1 MSTTVTPATLQ
12 AILQG
17 GTYPANSLATD
28 QIFDYEHPILRRRYP
43 SVEIIIDSPEST
55 ESTQKATNKTLG
67 FKIFYYSKILAV
79 GSDEVANQ
87 KLVEDQ
93 ILSLMESA
101 TLEDPNIILEVKR
114 WTRENVQPDGKIPGH
129 IKSTLQ
135 VTVRNIILSN
145 RPSNALLTFDNSNS
159 TTFSNPGS
167 NYQYTEVYDASIIYG
182 YNSIEESVTRG
193 PVGVGIPVRFRGKFH
208 GKAIFNIYVK
218 PNDFGSTGDK
228 LNQLNTLLTGEEKPE
243 IGLIFQAYDAS
254 SPTPRHSV
262 NTIFRIDVDEVQ
274 QIANFNDNQVFR
286 VIGTITRPPT
296 VSDS

>member
-1 MSTTVTPATLQ
+1 MSTSVTPATLQ

-17 GTYPANSLATD
+17 GSYPAGALATD
-28 QIFDYEHPILRRRYP
+28 QIFDYEKPILRRRYP

-67 FKIFYYSKILAV
+67 FKIMYYSKILAQ

-93 ILSLMESA
+93 ILSLMEST
-101 TLEDPNIILEVKR
+101 TLEDPNIILEVKK
-114 WTRENVQPDGKIPGH
+114 WTRENVQPDGRIPGH

-135 VTVRNIILSN
+135 VTVRNILVSN
-145 RPSNALLTFDNSNS
+145 RPSNALLTFNLSGS
-159 TTFSNPGS
+159 TVATPPAG

-182 YNSIEESVTRG
+182 YNSVEELVTKNSLG
-193 PVGVGIPVRFRGKFH
+193 AGVPIRFRGKFK
-208 GKAIFNIYVK
+208 GKVIFNIYVK
-218 PNDFGSTGDK
+218 PNDFGTTGDK
-228 LNQLNTLLTGEEKPE
+228 LNQLNTLLSGEEKPE

-262 NTIFRIDVDEVQ
+262 NTTFTIDVDEVQ
-274 QIANFNDNQVFR
+274 QIANFNDNLVFR
-286 VIGTITRPPT
+286 VIGTITKPPT
-296 VSDS
+296 ISDS